1 VETREQVLERIA
13 SYVAAGIDAVGVYLE
28 DAEEHKWFGARA
40 PLPLVNPW
48 PRAGIDTMAE
58 FFALGYKVALVTSS
72 VSMAALAAARA
83 MLLALKDT
91 GRQDDYF
98 AGVAGFDEVRRWYR
112 DLGFRPT
119 KPFA

>member
-1 VETREQVLERIA
+1 M
-13 SYVAAGIDAVGVYLE
+13 S
-28 DAEEHKWFGARA
+28 
-40 PLPLVNPW
+40 
-48 PRAGIDTMAE
+48 E

-72 VSMAALAAARA
+72 VSMAALAAART

-91 GRQDDYF
+91 GRQDQYF
-98 AGVAGFDEVRRWYR
+98 AGVPGFDEVRCWYR